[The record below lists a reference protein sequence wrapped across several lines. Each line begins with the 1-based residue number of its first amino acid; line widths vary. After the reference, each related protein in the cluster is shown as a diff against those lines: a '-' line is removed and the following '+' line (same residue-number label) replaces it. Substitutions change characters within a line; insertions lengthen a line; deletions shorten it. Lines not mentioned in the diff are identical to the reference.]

1 MGPKSDGSFHFV
13 LQAIMRAIEI
23 GLSSAF
29 EVSSRVSLELR
40 ESGGNPGEVTKQ

>member
-1 MGPKSDGSFHFV
+1 
-13 LQAIMRAIEI
+13 MRAIEI

-40 ESGGNPGEVTKQ
+40 ESGGNLGEVTKQ